1 MRALFAV
8 ACLVSVVACSR
19 KAPEPEYFRAD
30 PATAVRVSGTVRF
43 TGKAP
48 ESKPISM
55 AVDEDCEKLHRTPV
69 SGATVVVDANGSL
82 ANALVYVKS
91 GLEGRKF
98 EPVKEAVVL
107 DQRGCMFVP
116 RVVSVRAGQ
125 TVAVKNSD
133 PVSHN
138 IHPRPAEN
146 REWNQQQPPES
157 PDLQRRFARPEIMIP
172 VRCNVHSW
180 MRAWIA
186 VLDHPFFAVTKED
199 GAFEWSSLPPGD
211 YTVAVW
217 HETLGE
223 ITKTIS
229 VKPKDVVKLDLAYMP
244 DAAASR

>member
-1 MRALFAV
+1 MRVVLVV
-8 ACLVSVVACSR
+8 ACLLTLVGCSR
-19 KAPEPEYFRAD
+19 KAPEPEYFSAD
-30 PATAVRVSGTVRF
+30 ASTAARVSGTVRF
-43 TGKAP
+43 TGKTP

-69 SGATVVVDANGSL
+69 SSATVVVDADGSL

-91 GLEGRKF
+91 GLEGKKF
-98 EPVKEAVVL
+98 EPPKEAVVL

-116 RVVSVRAGQ
+116 RVVSLRAGQ
-125 TVAVKNSD
+125 TLSVKNSD

-138 IHPRPAEN
+138 IHPRPTEN
-146 REWNQQQPPES
+146 REWNQQMSPES

-186 VLDHPFFAVTKED
+186 VLDHPFFAVTKEN
-199 GAFEWSSLPPGD
+199 GAFEWSSLPPGE

-223 ITKTIS
+223 VTKTVS
-229 VKPKDVVKLDLAYMP
+229 VKPKEVVKLDFTYAA
-244 DAAASR
+244 DAAAPR